1 MQTGLQSWLTESTNN
16 LLFFQLI
23 FHWDG
28 EVRKYSWGQNALH
41 APKLHVHKIQM
52 DDIST
57 DIYFFHFFFRPVQTP
72 GSLLSSTHFPAL
84 SLSLSNFNFI
94 YLSLSVSSK
103 LIAKIFERYGS
114 ACTAIRG
121 THQRRR
127 R

>member
-16 LLFFQLI
+16 LMFFQLI

-57 DIYFFHFFFRPVQTP
+57 DIYFFTSFFARYKLQ
-72 GSLLSSTHFPAL
+72 AL
-84 SLSLSNFNFI
+84 SCLPLTFQLSLFLSAI
-94 YLSLSVSSK
+94 SISSISLSVSSK

>member
-28 EVRKYSWGQNALH
+28 EVRKYSWGQNGLH

-57 DIYFFHFFFRPVQTP
+57 DIYFFTSFFARYKLQ
-72 GSLLSSTHFPAL
+72 AL
-84 SLSLSNFNFI
+84 SCLPLTFQLSLFLSAI
-94 YLSLSVSSK
+94 SISSISLSVSSK

>member
-57 DIYFFHFFFRPVQTP
+57 DIYFFTSFFARYKLQ
-72 GSLLSSTHFPAL
+72 AL
-84 SLSLSNFNFI
+84 SCLPLTFQLSLF
-94 YLSLSVSSK
+94 LSAISISSIS
-103 LIAKIFERYGS
+103 LRVFQINS
-114 ACTAIRG
+114 
-121 THQRRR
+121 
-127 R
+127 

>member
-1 MQTGLQSWLTESTNN
+1 MQTGLQRWLTESTNN

-57 DIYFFHFFFRPVQTP
+57 DIYFFTSFFARYKLQ
-72 GSLLSSTHFPAL
+72 AL
-84 SLSLSNFNFI
+84 SCLPLTFQLSLFLSAI
-94 YLSLSVSSK
+94 SISSISLSVSSK

>member
-57 DIYFFHFFFRPVQTP
+57 DIYFFTSFFARYKLQ
-72 GSLLSSTHFPAL
+72 AL
-84 SLSLSNFNFI
+84 SCLPLTFQLSLFLSAI
-94 YLSLSVSSK
+94 SISSISLSVSSK

>member
-28 EVRKYSWGQNALH
+28 EVRKYSCGQNALH

-57 DIYFFHFFFRPVQTP
+57 DIYFFTSFFARYKLQ
-72 GSLLSSTHFPAL
+72 AL
-84 SLSLSNFNFI
+84 SCLPLTFQLSLFLSAI
-94 YLSLSVSSK
+94 SISSISLSVSSK